1 MRKSIQDIIALDRD
15 YLTPAEIAGV
25 LGSDPQSI
33 RVAAR
38 TEPQRLGFPVV
49 VIGSRVKIPRAAFL
63 RYMGIEI

>member
-1 MRKSIQDIIALDRD
+1 MTINEIRGLDKPF
-15 YLTPAEIAGV
+15 LTPKEVAGV
-25 LGSDPQSI
+25 LRSDPQTI

-38 TEPQRLGFPVV
+38 TEPKRLGFPVV

>member
-38 TEPQRLGFPVV
+38 VDPQRLGFPVV